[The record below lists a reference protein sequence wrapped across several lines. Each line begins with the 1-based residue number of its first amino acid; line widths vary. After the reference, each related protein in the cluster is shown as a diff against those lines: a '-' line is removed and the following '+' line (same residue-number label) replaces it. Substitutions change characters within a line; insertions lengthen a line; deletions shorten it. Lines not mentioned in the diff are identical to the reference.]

1 MNATSDI
8 DFETPT
14 PAPAAK
20 RSRATVPPGG
30 QPEDTTLRTITPL
43 APNKVT
49 LTQFVNNSFTVYAH
63 SSLSVDDL
71 VNPALWVVASKDFAV
86 NDEIR
91 VIQNERWTLLLVTKV
106 GVGGINLSVLLS
118 TAVAMPDAFA
128 PAQLPAGY
136 EIQVSQSGELARFAV
151 IRQSDGVQ
159 INKNL
164 DHKTYEA
171 ARAWLTTHSIFRTN
185 NAPTRRER

>member
-1 MNATSDI
+1 MWLRRGNHDALACPGIAAREHDVACDSPVLGVRLAACLLATFLVLLPVAAD
-8 DFETPT
+8 DVLGAEVRAHR
-14 PAPAAK
+14 APAAEAGGL
-20 RSRATVPPGG
+20 ATVR
-30 QPEDTTLRTITPL
+30 D
-43 APNKVT
+43 N
-49 LTQFVNNSFTVYAH
+49 
-63 SSLSVDDL
+63 
-71 VNPALWVVASKDFAV
+71 FAV

-185 NAPTRRER
+185 NVSARRER